1 MLKDHILC
9 IDVITPYEIIALK
22 EWFSFLFKTKKM
34 YFEMLLN
41 IDADSVFL
49 LWVTQAYY
57 K

>member
-1 MLKDHILC
+1 MELLDWKNSLVYSED
-9 IDVITPYEIIALK
+9 
-22 EWFSFLFKTKKM
+22 KKYI

-49 LWVTQAYY
+49 MWMTQAYY

>member
-1 MLKDHILC
+1 MELLDWKNSLAYSEDKKIYILK
-9 IDVITPYEIIALK
+9 
-22 EWFSFLFKTKKM
+22 
-34 YFEMLLN
+34 MLLN